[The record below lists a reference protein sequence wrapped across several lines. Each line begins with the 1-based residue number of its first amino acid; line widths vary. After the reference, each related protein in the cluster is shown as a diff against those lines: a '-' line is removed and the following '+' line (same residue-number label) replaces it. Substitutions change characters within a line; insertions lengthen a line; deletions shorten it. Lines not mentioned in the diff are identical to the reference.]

1 MKVLIIGLTC
11 DIFEHLSKCTSF
23 LVFST
28 TCLVIGSCKSC
39 KDCTIVAN
47 KLSTPEV
54 RINRL
59 ISSQGNVL
67 PFLTAIW
74 VQHTILE
81 RMAVMYHL
89 KDLWLDQWSHGLI
102 SRSRQANVGP
112 LEIDL

>member
-1 MKVLIIGLTC
+1 MTVPIKIC
-11 DIFEHLSKCTSF
+11 DIFEHLSKCTSSF
-23 LVFST
+23 VFST
-28 TCLVIGSCKSC
+28 TCHVIGSRNSC
-39 KDCTIVAN
+39 KDCTIVAS

-54 RINRL
+54 QMNRL

-67 PFLTAIW
+67 PFLTEVG
-74 VQHTILE
+74 VQHTIIE
-81 RMAVMYHL
+81 RMAAMYHL